1 MQKNTTDA
9 SFYDCCAKIPFLSV
23 TIALQRTIEF
33 RHHEKTSD
41 YNLLKTALIQTDN
54 PETRFFMRLTKNMQG
69 ALFMAASMAGFCSSD
84 ALSKTVI
91 VSMNAG
97 EIIFIRGLFTAFL
110 VYLLARRMGA
120 LRSWKVILQPMIAL
134 RIACEAIAAATYITA
149 LGMMPIANASAIQQ
163 AVPLAVTLGAVVF
176 LKEPVGWRRWA
187 AIAVGFLGVLII
199 IRPGPEGF
207 TTGALLA
214 IACMFATAARDL
226 STRCIS
232 KDVPSLMVTVCTAIS
247 ISVFGAFCIVPL
259 GGWQPVSITSL
270 LQILLASILVL
281 IGYQAVILA
290 MRTGEISF
298 VAPFR
303 YLSLIW
309 SALLGLLV
317 FGEMPD
323 SWAIIGAAIVIASG
337 IYTFYREN
345 KRRAAERVAQE
356 SEPRVPA

>member
-1 MQKNTTDA
+1 MQ
-9 SFYDCCAKIPFLSV
+9 
-23 TIALQRTIEF
+23 
-33 RHHEKTSD
+33 
-41 YNLLKTALIQTDN
+41 
-54 PETRFFMRLTKNMQG
+54 LTKNTQG
-69 ALFMAASMAGFCSSD
+69 ALLMAASMAGFSCSD
-84 ALSKTVI
+84 ALSKAI
-91 VSMNAG
+91 VASMNAG
-97 EIIFIRGLFTAFL
+97 QIIFIRGLFTAFI

-163 AVPLAVTLGAVVF
+163 AVPLAVTLGAMIF

-187 AIAVGFLGVLII
+187 AILVGFIGVLII
-199 IRPGPEGF
+199 IRPGPHGF
-207 TTGALLA
+207 TLAALLVT
-214 IACMFATAARDL
+214 ACMFATAARDL
-226 STRCIS
+226 ATRCID
-232 KDVPSLMVTVCTAIS
+232 KNVPSLMVTVCTAIS
-247 ISVFGAFCIVPL
+247 ISVFGALCIVPL
-259 GGWQPVSITSL
+259 GGWQPVSMTSL
-270 LQILLASILVL
+270 LQILLASVLVL

-309 SALLGLLV
+309 SSLLGLIA

-323 SWAIIGAAIVIASG
+323 GWAIIGAAIVIASG

-356 SEPRVPA
+356 AEPRIPA